1 MMKVQVYRSLFIII
15 KRFVDI
21 TVPIAIIYLSAMIY
35 DVQWDDKYT
44 IVGLLGGFT
53 FAFANQVF
61 GTYENW
67 RTRSMSE
74 SITLVFKT
82 WGTTLLIIMLA
93 GFMFK
98 RTEEFSRVVL
108 TLWSLMTFITLSAAR
123 YISRQVLAYSF
134 KIGLARKNV
143 AIAGGGK
150 IGKQLIRLFNKYPC
164 FGYVITGIYD
174 DNVALHGETVEGIP
188 VKGTLDQACKDAQSG
203 LFEELYLCLPLAAG
217 KYMAELL
224 ERLSQTTTVVKYVP
238 DLFAFELLHAK
249 LIDMKGLPVISVY
262 DSPMSYPLSRF
273 IKRVEDIVIAS
284 LILLAIWPI
293 MLVIAIGVR
302 ITSSGPIFYRQTR
315 VGWNGKPF
323 TIIKFRSMPIDTENN
338 GVVWGN
344 ASKKTTTGFGD
355 FIRSL
360 SLDELPQF
368 LNVLFGD
375 MSIVGPRPERD
386 IFIDRIKDEVPR
398 YMQRHMMKSGITGWA
413 QINGYRG
420 DTCLKKRVEYDLYY
434 IANWSLLFDINIIL
448 QSAIKGWKA

>member
-1 MMKVQVYRSLFIII
+1 MQVQVYRSLFIII
-15 KRFVDI
+15 KRFVDS
-21 TVPIAIIYLSAMIY
+21 TVPFLVLYVSAIIYGIK
-35 DVQWDDKYT
+35 WEDKYAV
-44 IVGLLGGFT
+44 VGLLGGFS

-74 SITLVFKT
+74 SISLVFKS
-82 WGTTLLIIMLA
+82 WGVTLLSIMAA
-93 GFMFK
+93 GFLFK
-98 RTEEFSRVVL
+98 NTSEYSRAVL
-108 TLWSLMTFITLSAAR
+108 MLWSVMTFILMSASR

-134 KIGLARKNV
+134 KKGWATKKV

-164 FGYVITGIYD
+164 FGYVITGVYD
-174 DNVALHGETVEGIP
+174 DNVTLHTDIIEGIP
-188 VKGTLDQACKDAQSG
+188 VRGNLDKACKDAQNG
-203 LFEELYLCLPLAAG
+203 LYEELFLCLPLDAG
-217 KYMAELL
+217 RHMADLL
-224 ERLSQTTTVVKYVP
+224 DKLSQTTTVVKYVP

-262 DSPMSYPLSRF
+262 DSPLSYPLSRF
-273 IKRVEDIVIAS
+273 LKRLEDIVIAS
-284 LILLAIWPI
+284 LILLAIWPL
-293 MLVIAIGVR
+293 MLIVAIGVK
-302 ITSSGPIFYRQTR
+302 ITSPGPIFYRQTR

-323 TIIKFRSMPIDTENN
+323 TIIKYRSMPIDTESE

-344 ASKKTTTGFGD
+344 ASQKTTTKFGN
-355 FIRSL
+355 FIRTV

-368 LNVLFGD
+368 INVITGD

-386 IFIDRIKDEVPR
+386 IFIDKIKEEVPR

-420 DTCLKKRVEYDLYY
+420 DTSLKKRVEYDLYY
-434 IANWSLLFDINIIL
+434 IANWSLWFDINIIL
-448 QSAIKGWKA
+448 QSAIKGWRA